1 MNFLAAIFEKPLAEL
16 AELHLAKADDEN
28 RKKPS
33 EPLPLTGKNPSEP
46 ATQAGG
52 SMFTPGNAQNHVGTV
67 ANCKTA
73 NPANSAGGNFLD
85 FITDPWRGADL
96 PTVKTLLF
104 NVSSRCD
111 AASELASPGE
121 LSELERRWDAAFEAE
136 RSGDIDRMK
145 NAGAD
150 LAVIVA
156 ALEQKKGA

>member
-1 MNFLAAIFEKPLAEL
+1 MNFLAAIFEKPLAKL
-16 AELHLAKADDEN
+16 AELHLAKAEDEN

-33 EPLPLTGKNPSEP
+33 EPLPLVGENLSEP

-52 SMFTPGNAQNHVGTV
+52 SMVSPGNVQNHVGTV

-104 NVSSRCD
+104 NVSSRCG
-111 AASELASPGE
+111 AASELASPEE
-121 LSELERRWDAAFEAE
+121 LSELERRWDEAFEAE
-136 RSGDIDRMK
+136 ASGDIAAMK
-145 NAGAD
+145 KAGAD
-150 LAVIVA
+150 LAVVVA
-156 ALEQKKGA
+156 ALEMKKGV